1 VNSNIETSACDVCI
15 TITGVTMNRRALHVA
30 QPVATFHSL
39 LGEPTRI
46 LPAGPPAPFSHRN
59 NHIHYY
65 DHLGVTLNEH
75 HYTYQIQCVRFI
87 LNTAD
92 AIHPTSEPFSGNL
105 LLGGVRL
112 RAGDAES
119 ELKGTTIPLSSRLA
133 GVWSGDVLSGPA
145 HGHRIN
151 ITIDTMGRKLPS
163 GKRSKKRLITTVSL
177 SLEHDPWDMTHR
189 PT

>member
-65 DHLGVTLNEH
+65 DHLGVTLIEH

-119 ELKGTTIPLSSRLA
+119 ELMGTTIPLSSRLA